1 MQDAELQL
9 SEHFVVP
16 LLEALKSLTQQVQ
29 AASPADT
36 AALKQL
42 LGTARLAL
50 RTFFSMN
57 SPGLT
62 PVRAAGPA
70 SAAAGR
76 LCCMVQIN
84 MSLPHMEQSP
94 ACLCPARLMQV
105 SSGQGLLQA
114 FEKTLP
120 QWMEQFHTLLTYSNT
135 ALAEPAPDTESALD
149 AVKAAVCQNINLLIG
164 RDEEEFEPFL
174 ARFVEAVWMQ
184 LVSVTLNPGQ
194 VCVNVAQLQARL
206 AVWAARSAAQ
216 FSNALLGY
224 VLTCP
229 YYSPVHAAP
238 LQRRPG
244 WQDDQEVWLCACRT
258 IWPWQ
263 PSAS

>member
-1 MQDAELQL
+1 ME
-9 SEHFVVP
+9 P

-29 AASPADT
+29 GASPGDT
-36 AALKQL
+36 ATLKQL

-62 PVRAAGPA
+62 PVRALWQYAPTARRQAVLAGHHGCMRRPHCSTCSPA
-70 SAAAGR
+70 WPATAELLPAHHTCLSCARRLLKACCCTWLAGCRCNSVLPAVPNGSAAM
-76 LCCMVQIN
+76 C
-84 MSLPHMEQSP
+84 
-94 ACLCPARLMQV
+94 ACSV
-105 SSGQGLLQA
+105 SQHNVLQA
-114 FEKTLP
+114 FEKTLS
-120 QWMEQFHTLLTYSNT
+120 QWMEQFHTLLTYSNP

-194 VCVNVAQLQARL
+194 VCTCCRSWLTGQCGGSADMRQLCGLQA
-206 AVWAARSAAQ
+206 
-216 FSNALLGY
+216 
-224 VLTCP
+224 
-229 YYSPVHAAP
+229 AP
-238 LQRRPG
+238 G
-244 WQDDQEVWLCACRT
+244 A
-258 IWPWQ
+258 
-263 PSAS
+263 